1 MNLMTSIR
9 YHFADKAYY
18 AKEKKLKLAM
28 IADLAVEVNRPYPSK
43 LKYRETVFHY
53 HTRRHFLSLNL
64 VRLIKTIKQE
74 NNARLAQIIERVV
87 GDFDYKPNAN
97 SYCEPMI
104 RLNIQSHS
112 ILQPVEEF
120 SAKAVEIEIQNQRL
134 ERKINRCC
142 EIIKLYDVKAELLSL
157 VAQLEQEPDTKI

>member
-28 IADLAVEVNRPYPSK
+28 IADLAVEVTRPYPSK

-64 VRLIKTIKQE
+64 VRLINVVKQE
-74 NNARLAQIIERVV
+74 NNAHLAQFIERIV

-112 ILQPVEEF
+112 ILLPVEEF
-120 SAKAVEIEIQNQRL
+120 SAKSVEIEIQNQRI

-142 EIIKLYDVKAELLSL
+142 ETIKTYDVKAELLSL
-157 VAQLEQEPDTKI
+157 VKQLEQESDRKL

>member
-28 IADLAVEVNRPYPSK
+28 IADLAVEVQRPYPSK

-120 SAKAVEIEIQNQRL
+120 SAKSVEIEIQNQRI

-142 EIIKLYDVKAELLSL
+142 EVIKTYDVKAELLSL
-157 VAQLEQEPDTKI
+157 VNQLEHEPDRKL

>member
-1 MNLMTSIR
+1 MNLITSIR

-28 IADLAVEVNRPYPSK
+28 IADLSVEVNRPYPSK
-43 LKYRETVFHY
+43 LKYRDTVFHY

-64 VRLIKTIKQE
+64 MRLINAIKQE
-74 NNARLAQIIERVV
+74 NNARLAHFIERVV
-87 GDFDYKPNAN
+87 GDFDYKTNAN

-120 SAKAVEIEIQNQRL
+120 SEKSVEIEIKNQRL

-142 EIIKLYDVKAELLSL
+142 KILSDYDVKESL
-157 VAQLEQEPDTKI
+157 FILAQRLQKEPDSKD

>member
-28 IADLAVEVNRPYPSK
+28 IADLAVEVTRPYPSK

-64 VRLIKTIKQE
+64 VRLINVVKQE
-74 NNARLAQIIERVV
+74 NNALLAQFIERIV

-104 RLNIQSHS
+104 RLNIQSSS
-112 ILQPVEEF
+112 ILLPVEEF
-120 SAKAVEIEIQNQRL
+120 SSKAVEIEIQNQRL

-142 EIIKLYDVKAELLSL
+142 EILKAYDVKAELLSL
-157 VAQLEQEPDTKI
+157 VSQLEQEPDRKF